1 MSTEER
7 GLPAVVIDNGSFTCK
22 AGFAGEDHWRHN
34 IPWVPRSHSLTHS
47 EQLFASIQNG
57 IITDWDGIEAMWS
70 HIFQELTI
78 DPQQY
83 PMLLTEKPLNPRG
96 CREKTTHIMFEK
108 FEIPSLYLTNQSTLS
123 LYASGRTTGIGI
135 DLGDTVM
142 HTVPIYEGYSIPH
155 TVHFLDID
163 LTDFLMRL
171 LTEGYYSFTRRNCE
185 RQIFPRSNH
194 IGCYFHFTQSIYRQI
209 QQLGLSSAYCN
220 DDGIRMTCRK
230 LMALAL
236 LPPPLVLKSFE
247 DLHESVLLASSSSS
261 VLHSL
266 KPLFDY
272 FEHYWINTVDFK
284 KMECLWYSY

>member
-1 MSTEER
+1 YRVNNYYTGNDNCSPDFEKSLLHTLTQYENQFKQRCWSCGFLGLSTCCHDEVDGIGKRESSLYDCNKSGAKKR
-7 GLPAVVIDNGSFTCK
+7 SFSDILRIDKNYVFGGSFTSTKTNPVTSFPKCPTNEFK
-22 AGFAGEDHWRHN
+22 EIRIIDDLIICLAERVASTDNLPNYSGIYSCQQGN
-34 IPWVPRSHSLTHS
+34 IAFNTSK
-47 EQLFASIQNG
+47 
-57 IITDWDGIEAMWS
+57 
-70 HIFQELTI
+70 QECL
-78 DPQQY
+78 P
-83 PMLLTEKPLNPRG
+83 
-96 CREKTTHIMFEK
+96 
-108 FEIPSLYLTNQSTLS
+108 
-123 LYASGRTTGIGI
+123 
-135 DLGDTVM
+135 
-142 HTVPIYEGYSIPH
+142 GYS
-155 TVHFLDID
+155 VHVMGAMEGNCL
-163 LTDFLMRL
+163 LM
-171 LTEGYYSFTRRNCE
+171 
-185 RQIFPRSNH
+185 FPRSNH